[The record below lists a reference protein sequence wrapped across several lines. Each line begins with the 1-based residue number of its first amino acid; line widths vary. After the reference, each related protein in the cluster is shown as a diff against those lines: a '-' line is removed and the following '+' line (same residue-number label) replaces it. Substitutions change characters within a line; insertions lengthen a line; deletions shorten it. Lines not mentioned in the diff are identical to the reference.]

1 MVLNNR
7 ISNRFL
13 NSLTNP
19 YDMDENNRLPK
30 QMIDLLLEIQI
41 VLLTVLVVKVLI
53 PYLNNYT
60 KKD

>member
-7 ISNRFL
+7 INNRFY
-13 NSLTNP
+13 NSLTNTP
-19 YDMDENNRLPK
+19 NLDENNRLPK

>member
-7 ISNRFL
+7 ISNRFH

-19 YDMDENNRLPK
+19 SLMDENNRLPK